1 MEERLI
7 TTIDDAIRREA
18 KAAAAAGKSL
28 EESCRWTWSS
38 PQGRL
43 FTSEFIMH
51 KAALA
56 ALGMS
61 DKTLTP
67 D

>member
-1 MEERLI
+1 MDN
-7 TTIDDAIRREA
+7 DDIRRDA
-18 KAAAAAGKSL
+18 KAAAETGRRLVDMCPWPFQSL
-28 EESCRWTWSS
+28 E
-38 PQGRL
+38 GRL
-43 FTSEFIMH
+43 FVETFIMH

-56 ALGMS
+56 ALGMN